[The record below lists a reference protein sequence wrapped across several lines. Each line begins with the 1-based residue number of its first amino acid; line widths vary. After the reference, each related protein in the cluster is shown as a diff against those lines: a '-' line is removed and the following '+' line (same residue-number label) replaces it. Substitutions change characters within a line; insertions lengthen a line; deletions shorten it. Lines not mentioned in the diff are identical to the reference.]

1 MILNE
6 YLNYTKES
14 ESPESYHI
22 WVFLSM
28 VAAIIGKRSWVKF
41 NYFNTYPN
49 MYVILVSLPGV
60 GKKSTSMRIGRQL
73 VEEAETNAK
82 ITFDAITREAL
93 IGELENSYC
102 IHEISETKKYGSSPL
117 TAIASELV
125 ILLSGGGPMVEFLTD
140 VYDSDKQWRYKT
152 KNMGENIIHNPCL
165 NIISGVTTDNFCS
178 RIIKDAVSGGFI
190 SRSIIV
196 YDNEVKVSSPFTMPG
211 HGQLESRERV
221 IERFR
226 QIAGLFGEMTFTPSA
241 KKLFE
246 EWYIKEFNEL
256 HRRST
261 NMEFQSRKHIH
272 VVKCAMLLAVSEM
285 KLVID
290 DLELTASIELLR
302 RVESN
307 MKFVYMSAGAN
318 KYSDLYLRILSAI
331 KAASEKGVSIE
342 YHELLQFFMK
352 DVDEDEFIKIITTM
366 QSAKYIQ
373 MATTTT
379 VPIKRTIAITPT
391 GMKIFERYDGGS

>member
-1 MILNE
+1 MILQE

-28 VAAIIGKRSWVKF
+28 VSALIGKRAWIKF

-60 GKKSTSMRIGRQL
+60 GKKSTAMRIGRQL
-73 VEEAETNAK
+73 VEEAETPAK
-82 ITFDAITREAL
+82 ITYDAITREAL
-93 IGELENSYC
+93 IGELENAFCLY
-102 IHEISETKKYGSSPL
+102 EISETKKYGSSPL

-140 VYDSDKQWRYKT
+140 IYDSDKQWKYKT
-152 KNMGENIIHNPCL
+152 KNMGENVIHNPCL
-165 NIISGVTTDNFCS
+165 NIISGVTTDNFCN
-178 RIIKDAVSGGFI
+178 RIIKDAVASGFI

-196 YDNEVKVSSPFTMPG
+196 YDNDVKVASPFNLPNS
-211 HGQLESRERV
+211 GQMDSRQKV
-221 IERFR
+221 VERFR
-226 QIAGLFGEMTFTPSA
+226 KISGMYGEVTFTPEA
-241 KKLFE
+241 KKMFE
-246 EWYIKEFNEL
+246 EWYTAEFNEL
-256 HRRST
+256 HRRAT

-272 VVKCAMLLAVSEM
+272 VVKCAMLLAISEL

-290 DLELTASIELLR
+290 VFELKAAIELLR
-302 RVESN
+302 RVEAN

-331 KAASEKGVSIE
+331 KSVNYIE

-352 DVDEDEFIKIITTM
+352 DVDEEDFVKILNTM
-366 QSAKYIQ
+366 QSAKYIEVK
-373 MATTTT
+373 TSLKGEK
-379 VPIKRTIAITPT
+379 PIRTISITGT
-391 GMKIFERYDGGS
+391 GRKIFEKYDGGNQL